1 MKIEELEKS
10 LERTKSLFP
19 NRRLLIVI
27 NKEDLKEDPTLLDRL
42 KEQNIDHL
50 TTEKYQTKICI
61 MESYDR
67 INKIK

>member
-1 MKIEELEKS
+1 MKIEELEKA

-19 NRRLLIVI
+19 NRRLLVVI

-42 KEQNIDHL
+42 KEQNIGYL
-50 TTEKYQTKICI
+50 STEKYGTKICI